1 MAEYN
6 SVMNNRLYEVCGTL
20 SDEVRKKDIR
30 LFFKSIHKTLDH
42 LLYGDMAWLLRF
54 IDKEG
59 DVPDIGQ
66 ELYAQFDDLTKARK
80 AWDQKLIVWS
90 NSISDDWLEG
100 DFLYTSKVDGKIRT
114 KPTWLLV
121 THMFN
126 HGTHHRGQLTTSLNQ
141 LGIDFGVTDLP
152 FFINE

>member
-20 SDEVRKKDIR
+20 SDEVRKKDIK

-66 ELYAQFDDLTKARK
+66 ELYSQFDDLTKARK

-100 DFLYTSKVDGKIRT
+100 DFSYTSKVDGKIRT